1 LGFPV
6 DIEFLLSEEQRLI
19 RDAVRDF
26 AKRIAPRAAAIDIS
40 GEFPRDVYAEMAQLG
55 LYGLMVPTEKGGG
68 GGDTVML
75 GLVQEELA
83 RVSGTAA
90 NLQVCALESAMT
102 LNEHASPAIAA
113 QYVPGVMSGQ
123 IIPSFAL
130 TEPNAGS
137 DAAGIKTSARRDGE
151 TFVINGAKQFVTFGA
166 VADFCLVLAVTDP
179 AAERDRVSA
188 ILVDLKTPGVS
199 VGRQEDLVGVR
210 GTATAP
216 INFDDVVVPA
226 GNLVGQQGKGLRLGL
241 AQIAKGRIATAGMA
255 VGLAQGA
262 LDAALPHV
270 RQRQQFGRPLVE
282 FQAVQFT
289 LAQMATRID
298 AARLL
303 YVAAAKQR
311 DAGADAI
318 RASSEAK
325 LFASET
331 AGWVTD
337 QALQLFGGYGYVRDN
352 PVERYWRDAKI
363 TQIYEGTSN
372 IQHLV
377 IARQLIKELQKNG

>member
-1 LGFPV
+1 V
-6 DIEFLLSEEQRLI
+6 DIEFLLTEDQRLI

-26 AKRIAPRAAAIDIS
+26 SKSIVPHAAKIDAS
-40 GEFPRDVYAEMAQLG
+40 GEFPRDIYAQMAQLG
-55 LYGLMVPTEKGGG
+55 LYGLMLPAEVGGG

-90 NLQVCALESAMT
+90 NLQVCALESALT
-102 LNEHASPAIAA
+102 LHEHAPPEIAA
-113 QYVPGVMSGQ
+113 RYVPGVMSGQ
-123 IIPSFAL
+123 IIPSFGL
-130 TEPNAGS
+130 TEPSAGS
-137 DAAGIKTSARRDGE
+137 DAAGIKTSATRKGD
-151 TFVINGAKQFVTFGA
+151 TFVINGSKQFVTFGA

-179 AAERDRVSA
+179 PAERDRVSA
-188 ILVDLKTPGVS
+188 ILVDLKMPGVA

-216 INFDDVVVPA
+216 INFDGVVVPA
-226 GNLVGQQGKGLRLGL
+226 GNLIGQQGKGLRLGL
-241 AQIAKGRIATAGMA
+241 SQIAKGRIATAGMA

-262 LDAALPHV
+262 LDAALAYV
-270 RQRQQFGRPLVE
+270 RQREQFGRPLIE

-289 LAQMATRID
+289 LAQMVTRID

-303 YVAAAKQR
+303 YVSAGRQR
-311 DAGADAI
+311 DAGDDAI

-331 AGWVTD
+331 AAWVTD

-363 TQIYEGTSN
+363 TQIYEGTTN

-377 IARQLIKELQKNG
+377 IARQLIKELKKND

>member
-1 LGFPV
+1 MNV
-6 DIEFLLSEEQRLI
+6 EFLLTEEQRLI
-19 RDAVRDF
+19 RDAARDF
-26 AKRIAPRAAAIDIS
+26 ARQVVAPVAAEVDRS
-40 GEFPRDVYAEMAQLG
+40 GDFPRSVYAQMAAMG
-55 LYGLMVPTEKGGG
+55 FFGLMLPEAAGGG

-83 RVSGTAA
+83 RVAGTAA
-90 NLQVCALESAMT
+90 NLQIGALESALT
-102 LNEHASPAIAA
+102 LHEHAPAEIAER
-113 QYVPGVMSGQ
+113 YIPGVLDGSVV
-123 IIPSFAL
+123 PSFAL
-130 TEPNAGS
+130 TEPTAGS
-137 DAAGIKTSARRDGE
+137 DAAGIRTTAVREDDS
-151 TFVINGAKQFVTFGA
+151 FVISGDKQFVTFGA
-166 VADFCLVLAVTDP
+166 VADFCLVLCVTDP
-179 AAERDRVSA
+179 DAARDRISA
-188 ILVDLKTPGVS
+188 ILVDLKTTPGVH

-216 INFDDVVVPA
+216 ISFDKVRVPA
-226 GNLVGQQGKGLRLGL
+226 SNLVGAQGSGLRLGL
-241 AQIAKGRIATAGMA
+241 SQIDKGRIATAGMA

-262 LDAALPHV
+262 FDAALQYV
-270 RQRQQFGRPLVE
+270 RQRQQFGRPLSD

-303 YVAAAKQR
+303 YLAAAKLR
-311 DAGADAI
+311 DQKGNSA

-352 PVERYWRDAKI
+352 PIERFWRDAKI

-377 IARQLIKELQKNG
+377 IARQLLKEAQTNDK

>member
-1 LGFPV
+1 MNV
-6 DIEFLLSEEQRLI
+6 EFLLSDEQRLI
-19 RDAVRDF
+19 RDAARDF
-26 AKRIAPRAAAIDIS
+26 AQRIVAPSAAAVDRS
-40 GEFPRDVYAEMAQLG
+40 GEFPREIYGEMAALG
-55 LYGLMVPTEKGGG
+55 LFGLMVPAEAGGG
-68 GGDTVML
+68 GGDTAMQ

-90 NLQVCALESAMT
+90 NLQVAALESALT
-102 LNEHASPAIAA
+102 LHEHAPRAIADH
-113 QYVPGVMSGQ
+113 YVPGVMSGR

-130 TEPNAGS
+130 TEPGAGS
-137 DAAGIKTSARRDGE
+137 DAAGIRTTARREGD

-166 VADFCLVLAVTDP
+166 VADFCLVIAATNP
-179 AAERDRVSA
+179 EAERDRVSA

-216 INFDDVVVPA
+216 INFDNVTVPA
-226 GNLVGQQGKGLRLGL
+226 GNLIGQEGKGLRLGL
-241 AQIAKGRIATAGMA
+241 SQIDKGRIATAGMA

-262 LDAALPHV
+262 MDAALAYV
-270 RQRQQFGRPLVE
+270 RQREQFGHPIVE

-289 LAQMATRID
+289 LAQMAARID

-303 YVAAAKQR
+303 YLAAAKLR
-311 DAGADAI
+311 DGGGSSI

-377 IARQLIKELQKNG
+377 IARQLIKEAQNND